1 MRQNMINFSYIVL
14 MEVSILKSKLYLA
27 VVCMMTAAVL
37 TACGGKDNDE
47 ISQFK
52 EQVDSFCL
60 NISDLG
66 TQIDNVDA
74 ESEGAVD
81 EVLGYIDEMDA
92 EFQSFAEVD
101 FPEQFDYLES
111 IADEASEY
119 MTVAAESFRDAY
131 TNESYDEEMFKAEY
145 EYARENE
152 ARAYK
157 RIQIIITLL
166 HGESP
171 ESVGLVTTDETVADG
186 QSESAN

>member
-1 MRQNMINFSYIVL
+1 MINFFYIML
-14 MEVSILKSKLYLA
+14 MEVSILKNKFCLA
-27 VVCMMTAAVL
+27 AVCMMTAAVL

-52 EQVDSFCL
+52 EQIDSFCL

-66 TQIDNVDA
+66 TQIDSVDA
-74 ESEGAVD
+74 ESENAVD

-92 EFQSFAEVD
+92 EFKGLAEID

-119 MTVAAESFRDAY
+119 MSVAAESFRDAY

-157 RIQIIITLL
+157 RVQIIITLL

-171 ESVGLVTTDETVADG
+171 ESVGLVTTDEAASDG
-186 QSESAN
+186 QTESYNE